1 MAVAAPDPETIF
13 KFAEEKLNLKG
24 EMSEICKSEVRVIV
38 YNLMSNSG
46 LVFCDEP
53 RHEKTKIL
61 HM

>member
-46 LVFCDEP
+46 LVFCD
-53 RHEKTKIL
+53 
-61 HM
+61 